1 MKVGSVEVGPPAP
14 KGESRARRYVD
25 TADKL
30 VDRPTTDTG
39 IEINVMH
46 DVLKHSVKKF
56 GPQKAMGWR
65 DTIKVHNEE
74 KEITK
79 TVGGKEVKEKKTWTY
94 FELSDYKWWTYQ
106 EFYDIVLE
114 AGSALVKTGH
124 SKDTIFNIYS
134 STSPRWQVM
143 ANACA
148 AHGVT
153 FATAYDSLGEE
164 GLRHSINEP
173 NVYGMFSNA
182 NLLGT
187 IAAVVKDTPSLK
199 VLIYDGKQEDVK
211 TGAIDK
217 IKGAGI
223 EVYHFDE
230 FIQLGKD
237 NRIDANPGKPED
249 TMCIMYT
256 SGSTGAPKGVII
268 SNANVVACIGAVQ
281 ALLPHVVC
289 EGETYIAY
297 LPLAHILE
305 MAVEQCFLFVGAQI
319 GYGTVKTLTDASV
332 RNCAG
337 DIRALAPT
345 VMVGVPAVWELIR
358 KGILSKVKAGGALK
372 QRIFNFA
379 MAAKQWGGRGS
390 LIANVMDAVV
400 FNAVKQGTGGR
411 LKYALSGGAPISES
425 TQQWL
430 STALCMIIQGYGMTE
445 STAMCCLLPP
455 EYFRYGSVG
464 VPVPSVEL
472 KLVDVPEAGYF
483 SANDPPEGEVWIR
496 GPSVMNG
503 YYHRDDLTAETLKD
517 GWLNTGD
524 IGRVNKDGT
533 ISLID
538 RKKNLVKLSGGEYIA
553 LERLESVYKSC
564 SYVSNI
570 CVHGDSSA
578 NRPMAIIFPH
588 EANLKQLV
596 QEQNL
601 SSGSDDLASLCKE
614 DKVRDAVLKQVND
627 VGKKAGFK
635 PLEMLQTVILDPEEW
650 LPSNGMTTA
659 AQKLNR
665 KAILDKHKD
674 EMQKVYP

>member
-14 KGESRARRYVD
+14 QGESRARRFVD
-25 TADKL
+25 TADRL
-30 VDRPTTDTG
+30 VDRPTSDTG

-46 DVLKHSVKKF
+46 DVLRHSVKKF
-56 GPQKAMGWR
+56 SHQKAMGWR

-79 TVGGKEVKEKKTWTY
+79 VIGGKEVKEKKTWTY

-106 EFYDIVLE
+106 QFYDIVLE

-124 SKDTIFNIYS
+124 SKETIFNIYA
-134 STSPRWQVM
+134 STSPKWQVM

-148 AHGVT
+148 AQGVT

-173 NVYGMFSNA
+173 KVYGMFSNA
-182 NLLGT
+182 NLLGM

-211 TGAIDK
+211 AGALDK
-217 IKGAGI
+217 LKQAGV
-223 EVYHFDE
+223 EVHHFDD
-230 FIQLGKD
+230 FIKLGKD
-237 NRIDANPGKPED
+237 NRIDANPGTPED

-256 SGSTGAPKGVII
+256 SGSTGTPKGVVI
-268 SNANVVACIGAVQ
+268 SNANVVACIGSVQ

-332 RNCAG
+332 RNCPG

-358 KGILSKVKAGGALK
+358 KGILSKVKAGGAFK
-372 QRIFNFA
+372 ERIFNFA
-379 MAAKQWGGRGS
+379 LAAKQWGGRGS
-390 LIANVMDAVV
+390 FTAGLMDKIV
-400 FNAVKQGTGGR
+400 FNTLKQGLGG
-411 LKYALSGGAPISES
+411 S
-425 TQQWL
+425 
-430 STALCMIIQGYGMTE
+430 
-445 STAMCCLLPP
+445 MCCLLPP

-483 SANDPPEGEVWIR
+483 TSNKIPEGEVWIR
-496 GPSVMNG
+496 GPSVMKG
-503 YYHRDDLTAETLKD
+503 YYQRDDLTKETMKD

-524 IGRVNKDGT
+524 IARINEDGT
-533 ISLID
+533 VSLID

-553 LERLESVYKSC
+553 LERLESVFKSC
-564 SYVSNI
+564 SVVSNI
-570 CVHGDSSA
+570 CVHGDSNA
-578 NRPMAIIFPH
+578 NKPMAIIFPH
-588 EANLKQLV
+588 EANLKQFV
-596 QEQNL
+596 KDQNL
-601 SSGSDDLASLCKE
+601 APGKEDDLHALCHD
-614 DKVRDAVLKQVND
+614 DKVREAVVKQVND
-627 VGKKAGFK
+627 TGKRAGFK
-635 PLEMLQTVILDPEEW
+635 ALEMLQTVILDPEEW

-665 KAILDKHKD
+665 KAILEKHKD
-674 EMQKVYP
+674 EMNKVYP